1 MDALAAGQQ
10 VAGHGAYRRFA
21 TGNGRTGMPRSMD
34 EKKAPEGAFPG
45 LLPTGFGR

>member
-1 MDALAAGQQ
+1 MIREMQRQHRKAPSSQ
-10 VAGHGAYRRFA
+10 
-21 TGNGRTGMPRSMD
+21 TMD